1 MSASASGLLSAHK
14 LPARFQAT
22 KTEYKITGKER
33 KSEGASCFRQSQ
45 KVPDKRKARQMK
57 RAFKVKS
64 RTNGEKMRLEIKIP
78 RQKMAGMLTVLLI
91 FSLING

>member
-1 MSASASGLLSAHK
+1 
-14 LPARFQAT
+14 
-22 KTEYKITGKER
+22 
-33 KSEGASCFRQSQ
+33 
-45 KVPDKRKARQMK
+45 MK